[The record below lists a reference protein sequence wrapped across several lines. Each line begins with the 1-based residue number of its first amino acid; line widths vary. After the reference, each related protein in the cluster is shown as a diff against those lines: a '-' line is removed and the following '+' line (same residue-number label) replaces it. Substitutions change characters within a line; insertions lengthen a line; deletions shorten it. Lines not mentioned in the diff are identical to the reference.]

1 MLCYDTYLFGL
12 LNAQSIKS
20 ANQIS
25 SLVNR
30 KLNRSIRS
38 INETTTVTN
47 LALTTQ
53 NPKND
58 ISTDNI
64 DDYLFPDDDEPFSFI
79 CDDIEFECKS
89 DHKCIPLESY
99 CNGETDCADESDE
112 SSCATTPAIHFSIVT
127 TTETTTTTTTTS
139 TEKSTSISPVDTTK
153 QPELNTTTLKPTTS
167 TENNLNTTTSTEE
180 STTLKV
186 LWNTF
191 LGNIHCF

>member
-1 MLCYDTYLFGL
+1 M
-12 LNAQSIKS
+12 

-25 SLVNR
+25 SLVNH

-58 ISTDNI
+58 NPTDDIDDNI
-64 DDYLFPDDDEPFSFI
+64 FNDKDLFPDDDEPFSFI

-99 CNGETDCADESDE
+99 CNGENDCADESDE

-127 TTETTTTTTTTS
+127 TTETTTTTTSTT
-139 TEKSTSISPVDTTK
+139 TEKSTSVSPVDTTK
-153 QPELNTTTLKPTTS
+153 QPELNTTTTLKPTTS
-167 TENNLNTTTSTEE
+167 TENNLNTTTSTEQT
-180 STTLKV
+180 TTLKV
-186 LWNTF
+186 FYGILF
-191 LGNIHCF
+191 